1 MFSFSKVSNSQNWIS
16 KSKLAIL
23 SIMALVGGLQVGC
36 TDRELAAGAAGAV
49 IGAII
54 VDSAHHR
61 PPPPPPTRSCRIYDS
76 KVCGHYRTYGGGT
89 VYRCETKT
97 VDTCGGRYRNMGDNS
112 STEALSI
119 SDISQTYGLQPQSA
133 SKLIVALDQA
143 MKAQDDQS
151 AAAAWASIGI
161 DLQEARSIGT
171 AGSLSPAT
179 IDRMA
184 QALDQDVK
192 ETEIMA
198 NKILSTAREQQAARQ
213 GNTNM

>member
-1 MFSFSKVSNSQNWIS
+1 MFSTSKFSFSKS
-16 KSKLAIL
+16 KMAVL
-23 SIMALVGGLQVGC
+23 SILALVGGLQVGC

-61 PPPPPPTRSCRIYDS
+61 PPPPPPTRTCRIYDS
-76 KVCGHYRTYGGGT
+76 KRCGHYRTYGGGT
-89 VYRCETKT
+89 VYRCETET
-97 VDTCGGRYRNMGDNS
+97 VNTCGGRYRNMGDNK

-119 SDISQTYGLQPQSA
+119 GDISLTYNLQPESA

-151 AAAAWASIGI
+151 AAAAWASIGV
-161 DLQEARSIGT
+161 DLQEARTIGT

-184 QALDQDVK
+184 QVLDQDVK
-192 ETEIMA
+192 ATEMMV
-198 NKILSTAREQQAARQ
+198 NGILSTAREQQAARHNN
-213 GNTNM
+213 NTNM

>member
-1 MFSFSKVSNSQNWIS
+1 MFSTSKVSFSKS
-16 KSKLAIL
+16 KMAIL
-23 SIMALVGGLQVGC
+23 SIFALLGGLQVGC

-61 PPPPPPTRSCRIYDS
+61 PPPPPTRTCRIYDS
-76 KVCGHYRTYGGGT
+76 KVCGNYRTYGGAI

-97 VDTCGGRYRNMGDNS
+97 VDTCGGRYRNLGDNN
-112 STEALSI
+112 STEALNVA
-119 SDISQTYGLQPQSA
+119 DISQTYGLQPESA

-143 MKAQDDQS
+143 TKAQDDQA
-151 AAAAWASIGI
+151 AAAAWASIGV
-161 DLQEARSIGT
+161 DLQEARTIGT

-192 ETEIMA
+192 DTEAMA
-198 NKILSTAREQQAARQ
+198 NRILSIAREQQAARQ
-213 GNTNM
+213 QGNTNM